1 MAKSTDIVRY
11 NPSDYDLHPG
21 LKLVLGGRKIWKEK
35 IRNAGYSNEIITWVF
50 EDGTTES
57 YIWKMKIKR
66 ESSSEYTSKPA
77 IAAEYKEN
85 K

>member
-1 MAKSTDIVRY
+1 MTKSKDIVRY

-50 EDGTTES
+50 KDGTTES
-57 YIWKMKIKR
+57 YM
-66 ESSSEYTSKPA
+66 ED
-77 IAAEYKEN
+77 EN
-85 K
+85 KKGIFIRVFGE